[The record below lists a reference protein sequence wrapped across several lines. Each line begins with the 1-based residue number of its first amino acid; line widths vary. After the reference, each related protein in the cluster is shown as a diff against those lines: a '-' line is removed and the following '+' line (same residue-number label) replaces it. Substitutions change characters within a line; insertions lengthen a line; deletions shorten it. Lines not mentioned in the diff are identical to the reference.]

1 MSSIYKYAGKLVNG
15 DVYVDDGL
23 GMAWKLNQVFPQNFG
38 NDPDKLNK
46 GVDAMNDSIGNAVKF
61 CCIGVVGANWNKLY
75 DLSDAGK
82 KLCQAIISKS
92 FLALYLTEKVTDLS
106 TIKMPE
112 GWDTIGFI
120 IEPDKTVYTA
130 WNGNNLNQ
138 YLVPCPVP
146 QSDTPVVPKP
156 TPTPGAT
163 TVSSNATLKAMC
175 LQSAITIAFYNQ
187 AVNNK
192 LLDIEPIEQLA
203 DTLLNDY
210 VLKE

>member
-1 MSSIYKYAGKLVNG
+1 MSSIYKYSGKLVNN
-15 DVYVDDGL
+15 DIYVDDGL

-46 GVDAMNDSIGNAVKF
+46 GVDAMNESIGVATRF

-75 DLSDAGK
+75 EMSDAGK

-112 GWDTIGFI
+112 GWDMIGFI

-130 WNGNNLNQ
+130 WNGDNLNQ
-138 YLVPCPVP
+138 YCVPCPVP
-146 QSDTPVVPKP
+146 QATTTPTEP
-156 TPTPGAT
+156 TPTTGT
-163 TVSSNATLKAMC
+163 TIVSSTAQLKAMC
-175 LQSAITIAFYNQ
+175 LQSASIIAVHNSQ
-187 AVNNK
+187 IDNAI
-192 LLDIEPIEQLA
+192 LQPEPIEQLA
-203 DTLLNDY
+203 DTLLNGY
-210 VLKE
+210 VLKP